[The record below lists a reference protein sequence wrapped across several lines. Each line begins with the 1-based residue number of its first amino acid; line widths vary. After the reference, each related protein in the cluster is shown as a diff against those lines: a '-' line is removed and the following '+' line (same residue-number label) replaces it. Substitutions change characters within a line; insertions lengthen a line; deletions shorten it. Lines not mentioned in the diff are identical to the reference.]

1 MRSVNTLYVM
11 TELGVCESRFA
22 KGLTVDGKPVLA
34 VLWIAVQK
42 NSLEGQKGME
52 RTMAE
57 TVHCGRWRWMMA
69 TRYGRK

>member
-34 VLWIAVQK
+34 VLWISVQK
-42 NSLEGQKGME
+42 NSLEGKRVWNLLWLRRSIVDDG
-52 RTMAE
+52 A
-57 TVHCGRWRWMMA
+57 G
-69 TRYGRK
+69 